1 MEFKNCSNGNK
12 GYNRCEEVN
21 YKNGKKGWIG
31 YKENYNRDLS
41 GKESVTIVADV
52 HVEKE
57 NNYIYLPRDNL

>member
-31 YKENYNRDLS
+31 YKEIYYRYLQ
-41 GKESVTIVADV
+41 GKEWVTINADV
-52 HVEKE
+52 HGLE
-57 NNYIYLPRDNL
+57 